1 MDGWLELL
9 GGIKVASDWTVNF
22 IHIVLTEHFQLKF
35 IVEDVIQPLQA
46 SPGQASIL
54 LWIYYG
60 MGVVLWA
67 FKFSGRMSLLLK
79 KKREDLQGIRGVA
92 IISVILFHFLPSIF
106 PNGYIGVD
114 EFFVLSG
121 YLMCQ
126 LLINQKKKKKK
137 KNKESSDIFIFY
149 IRRLKRI
156 LPLYFLILFL
166 SIISIFTLFP
176 FESIHLNVISAKNA
190 ALFISNRPKT
200 QDEDYFQMLLN
211 TTTGKY
217 KLMMIG
223 NSWAP
228 NHGTIVF
235 EECGYKA
242 KSLVQ
247 VAVSAC
253 EALYN
258 TTDYRCNHSVEMFRE
273 KVKNEQPDYLFI
285 FSRFINI
292 GDPMTVSKIEDDPIY
307 REMMFNAEQLSKSV
321 KYKIFIMHQIPR
333 ANLTMLSEI
342 VDQVKGNK
350 DLVAFDKSLIV
361 RDAEIARLRY
371 EKLVSGCP
379 KCELFDYK
387 PQFFNET
394 TGTWRFYDER
404 NHGLT
409 YLTQGLHLR
418 GYLDRFAEHI
428 LSRDYIETTAT
439 VILLKMSNGK
449 RQDLQGIRGVAII
462 SVILFHFLPS
472 IFPNG
477 YIGVDE

>member
-1 MDGWLELL
+1 MNKKWSADDIYNLRVPSCDYESL
-9 GGIKVASDWTVNF
+9 GTAF
-22 IHIVLTEHFQLKF
+22 
-35 IVEDVIQPLQA
+35 
-46 SPGQASIL
+46 
-54 LWIYYG
+54 
-60 MGVVLWA
+60 GVCRH
-67 FKFSGRMSLLLK
+67 K
-79 KKREDLQGIRGVA
+79 
-92 IISVILFHFLPSIF
+92 
-106 PNGYIGVD
+106 
-114 EFFVLSG
+114 
-121 YLMCQ
+121 
-126 LLINQKKKKKK
+126 
-137 KNKESSDIFIFY
+137 
-149 IRRLKRI
+149 
-156 LPLYFLILFL
+156 
-166 SIISIFTLFP
+166 
-176 FESIHLNVISAKNA
+176 
-190 ALFISNRPKT
+190 
-200 QDEDYFQMLLN
+200 LLN

-477 YIGVDE
+477 YIGVDEFFVLSGYLMCQLLINQKKKKKKKNKESSDIFIFYIRRLKRILPLYFLILFLSIISIFTLFPFESIHLNVISAKNAALFISNRPKTEDEDYFQMVCCTRNASRHGKGANNLESCCEALKVYNRIENQFRTQKKIKIEKSANSPKMRQITKNAPTGKIILF

>member
-200 QDEDYFQMLLN
+200 QDEDYFQMLTSAMDVFTHTWSLSVEVQF
-211 TTTGKY
+211 Y
-217 KLMMIG
+217 VIVPFLFLIG
-223 NSWAP
+223 NRIS
-228 NHGTIVF
+228 
-235 EECGYKA
+235 
-242 KSLVQ
+242 
-247 VAVSAC
+247 
-253 EALYN
+253 
-258 TTDYRCNHSVEMFRE
+258 DYSN
-273 KVKNEQPDYLFI
+273 
-285 FSRFINI
+285 
-292 GDPMTVSKIEDDPIY
+292 
-307 REMMFNAEQLSKSV
+307 
-321 KYKIFIMHQIPR
+321 
-333 ANLTMLSEI
+333 
-342 VDQVKGNK
+342 
-350 DLVAFDKSLIV
+350 
-361 RDAEIARLRY
+361 RL
-371 EKLVSGCP
+371 E
-379 KCELFDYK
+379 
-387 PQFFNET
+387 
-394 TGTWRFYDER
+394 
-404 NHGLT
+404 
-409 YLTQGLHLR
+409 
-418 GYLDRFAEHI
+418 
-428 LSRDYIETTAT
+428 
-439 VILLKMSNGK
+439 
-449 RQDLQGIRGVAII
+449 
-462 SVILFHFLPS
+462 ILFHLILGMITFLLSELQTKP
-472 IFPNG
+472 G
-477 YIGVDE
+477 DLEEGEKADLLEEMEDDE